1 MSGSRRP
8 ETEPLAV
15 SAANVRPTTRLR
27 RLLAGKKTVQAPGVF
42 NPLLARLVER
52 AGFDMVYISGAGL
65 SNAGLGLPDVGLL
78 TMTEAVRLAGQI
90 ARATSLPCLCDADTG
105 YGGPAMIRRA
115 VESFIL
121 EGVAGIHL
129 EDQVADKRCGHLPG
143 KELVP
148 VEVMTDRIRSALSGR
163 TDPDFVLVARTD
175 ARSVEGFDAALDRAK
190 VYVEA
195 GADAIFP
202 EALESLEEFA
212 RFAEALPVPILA
224 NMTEFG
230 KSPLLGLGELADAGV
245 RVVLYPQTCLRV
257 MMAAAGETLAELRVK
272 GTQAGL
278 LDHMQT
284 RRELYDLLGY
294 DDWNRTGQG
303 SR

>member
-1 MSGSRRP
+1 MNDSN
-8 ETEPLAV
+8 L
-15 SAANVRPTTRLR
+15 RPTTRLR
-27 RLLAGKKTVQAPGVF
+27 RLLSGGKTVQAPGVF

-52 AGFDMVYISGAGL
+52 AGFEMVYISGAGL

-78 TMTEAVRLAGQI
+78 SMTEVVRMAGQI

-115 VESFIL
+115 VEGFIR

-148 VEVMTDRIRSALSGR
+148 VEVMVDRIRSAISGR

-175 ARSVEGFDAALDRAK
+175 ARSVQGFEAALDRAR

-202 EALESLEEFA
+202 EALETREEFA
-212 RFAEALPVPILA
+212 RFAEALPVPIIA

-230 KSPLLGLGELADAGV
+230 KSPLLGLEDLIGAGAK
-245 RVVLYPQTCLRV
+245 VVLYPQTCLRM
-257 MMAAAGETLAELRVK
+257 MMAAAGETLAELRDK
-272 GTQAGL
+272 GTQANLVGR
-278 LDHMQT
+278 MQT
-284 RRELYDLLGY
+284 RQELYDLLGY
-294 DDWNRTGQG
+294 EDWNRTGQG